1 MSVPFAS
8 FLLTADSGAYTYTI
22 SSCNPAQP
30 VSFQIG
36 DEPYDRTRLIQSG
49 YLGGRYGLK
58 LSIAT
63 FPQVPAQTT
72 VDQNPIK
79 LVLTAITP
87 DQGEPTGATAVF
99 YGYYTQPYAD
109 GLGFYL
115 NQGQSERYFQ
125 SGVSGIVASINESAP
140 SIALG

>member
-1 MSVPFAS
+1 MSVPVAS
-8 FLLTADSGAYTYTI
+8 FLLTANQGTYTYTI

-36 DEPYDRTRLIQSG
+36 NEPYDPTRLSQSG

-63 FPQVPAQTT
+63 FPQVPVQTT

-79 LVLTAITP
+79 LVISAITS
-87 DQGEPTGATAVF
+87 DQGEFTGDTAVF
-99 YGYYTQPYAD
+99 YGYYTQPYAG

-115 NQGQSERYFQ
+115 NQAQSQRYFQ
-125 SGVSGIVASINESAP
+125 YGTSGIASSINESAP

>member
-1 MSVPFAS
+1 MSVPVAS
-8 FLLTADSGAYTYTI
+8 FLLSVNSGTYTYTI

-36 DEPYDRTRLIQSG
+36 NEPYDPNRLNQSG
-49 YLGGRYGLK
+49 YLGGRYGSQ

-63 FPQVPAQTT
+63 FPQIPVQTT

-79 LVLTAITP
+79 LVLSAITP
-87 DQGEPTGATAVF
+87 DQGEFTGDTAVF
-99 YGYYTQPYAD
+99 YGYYTQPYAG

-115 NQGQSERYFQ
+115 NQAQSQRYFQ
-125 SGVSGIVASINESAP
+125 YGASGIPSAINNTRPA
-140 SIALG
+140 IGLG